1 LGKSMGNDVEE
12 VKQKADIVQII
23 GERVDLKKAGRN
35 FKANCPF
42 HNEKTPSFMVSPELG
57 IYKCFGCGESGDV
70 ISFLEKYEGMDFSE
84 ALQYLAE
91 KVGVELKPRNTSYDR
106 ERKTCLEINE
116 LAKKYY
122 QYLLTKHRSGK
133 AALNY
138 LLSER
143 GLKVKTLETFELGY
157 SPTDP
162 KIFES
167 FFVRKKRISPKD
179 LELCGLAYRRGNT
192 VFDRFFGRVV
202 FPLKDHR
209 GNVVGFSGR
218 TLPGA
223 SSDLA
228 KYINTPETPI
238 YHKSDILYALDI
250 NKGEIKKENR
260 CVIVEG
266 EIDTISPWQE
276 GIKNIVAIKG
286 SALTENQVRLIS
298 RFTKNLVF
306 ALDTDFAGNKAA
318 RRGIE
323 IAQVQGMKIRVARL
337 GKYKDPDEMA
347 RSDPDALKKALKNAV
362 PVYDFIINSTI
373 ERYDLSSGEGVSD
386 ISREL
391 VPMLSSIEDEITKA
405 KYINI
410 VAGKIGIPYESVFAQ
425 VEKTKAKPSKRETLK
440 GPGGEAK
447 KDRRT
452 MLEENLTALVFLSD
466 PKKYIDNDFFEYIT
480 KPVLKK
486 AISIF
491 INNHKNLKKFSL
503 EVFVQGLPEEI
514 KLQFSEIILK
524 YSIDYDSYTPVQVEA
539 EYQDSKTQI
548 ELIDLRSQQSD
559 LIVKM
564 KQYQKEK
571 NIDMLRKMKV
581 RFGQVIEKKRR
592 LESENR

>member
-1 LGKSMGNDVEE
+1 MGNDVEE